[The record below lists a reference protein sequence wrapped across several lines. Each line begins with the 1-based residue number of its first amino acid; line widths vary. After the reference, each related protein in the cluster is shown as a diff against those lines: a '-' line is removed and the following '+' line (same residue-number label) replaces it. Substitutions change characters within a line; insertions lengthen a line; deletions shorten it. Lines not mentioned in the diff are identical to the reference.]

1 MHHDTESEDDY
12 ILSRT
17 EQKKTMQVY
26 ADLGKALLALSNKQL
41 STIPLSNEVLD
52 ALNVA
57 KKISVGNALKRQLS
71 FIAKQIRKSDY
82 ESIQAALDELEQK
95 DNLYDKV
102 SKKAE
107 QWRDRLLSEETSALS
122 EFISQY
128 ETSDRQKLAQITRN
142 AIKEKKQLEKAV
154 KEGGNTDA
162 PKKYKKQL
170 FTLLRTH
177 IADHH

>member
-1 MHHDTESEDDY
+1 MHHDTESEEEY

-17 EQKKTMQVY
+17 EKKKSMQVFV
-26 ADLGKALLALSNKQL
+26 DLGSALLALSKKQL
-41 STIPLSNEVLD
+41 SAIPLSNEVLD

-82 ESIQAALDELEQK
+82 ERIQAALEELQQK

-107 QWRDRLLSEETSALS
+107 QWRDRLLTEEPNALS
-122 EFISQY
+122 DFITQY
-128 ETSDRQKLAQITRN
+128 HSSDRQKLAQVTRN
-142 AIKEKKQLEKAV
+142 AVKEKKQQEKNSE
-154 KEGGNTDA
+154 EGNNTNTSN
-162 PKKYKKQL
+162 KYKKQL
-170 FTLLRTH
+170 FTLLRVH
-177 IADHH
+177 IAEQH

>member
-1 MHHDTESEDDY
+1 MHHDTESEEEY

-17 EQKKTMQVY
+17 EKKKSMQVFVE
-26 ADLGKALLALSNKQL
+26 LGNALLALSKKQL
-41 STIPLSNEVLD
+41 NAIPLSNEVLD
-52 ALNVA
+52 ALHVA

-82 ESIQAALDELEQK
+82 ELIQAALEELQQK

-107 QWRDRLLSEETSALS
+107 QWRDRLLADESNALS
-122 EFISQY
+122 DFITQY
-128 ETSDRQKLAQITRN
+128 NNSDRQKLAQVTRN
-142 AIKEKKQLEKAV
+142 AIKEKKQQEKILEDGSNANV
-154 KEGGNTDA
+154 PN
-162 PKKYKKQL
+162 KYKKQL

-177 IADHH
+177 IVEQQ